1 MNNTDKPLRIFYLPV
16 ICCDDGMCPEDF
28 IELADK
34 MAWCQ
39 SVGLDIS
46 VIRLQP
52 YSYNKFKFTRDAID
66 YANR

>member
-1 MNNTDKPLRIFYLPV
+1 MRIFNRPV

-34 MAWCQ
+34 MSWCQ
-39 SVGLDIS
+39 SVGLDTE

-52 YSYNKFKFTRDAID
+52 YSYNKFKFQRDVID
-66 YANR
+66 FMNKALNK